1 MKDKY
6 ELLRNK
12 MVETQ
17 LIPRGIKNK
26 KVLDAMRKV
35 PRHLFVTED
44 RIDEAYE
51 DCPLPIGYGQ
61 TISQPYMVA
70 IMTELLNPDENKKI
84 LEIGTGCGYQTAILA
99 EICKEVYTIERIP
112 ELTEIAKRNL
122 KRLGYNNVNFKT
134 GDGTLGWEEFAP
146 YDGIIV
152 TAGAPKVPESL
163 KAQLS
168 KDGGILVI
176 PVGSKF
182 TQSLL
187 RITRKENFF
196 DTEEF
201 FYCAFVPLVGE
212 EGW

>member
-1 MKDKY
+1 MKDQY
-6 ELLRNK
+6 EKLRNL

-17 LIPRGIKNK
+17 LIPRGIKDE
-26 KVLDAMRKV
+26 KVLNAMRKV
-35 PRHLFVTED
+35 PRHLFVPSN
-44 RIDEAYE
+44 RIDDAYE

-70 IMTELLNPDENKKI
+70 VMTELLKPDKNKKI

-112 ELTEIAKRNL
+112 ELTEMAKRNL
-122 KRLGYNNVNFKT
+122 EMLGYNNVFFKT
-134 GDGTLGWEEFAP
+134 GDGTLGWEENAP

-163 KAQLS
+163 KKQLS

-176 PVGSKF
+176 PVGSQF

-187 RITRKENFF
+187 RITRKENFY
-196 DTEEF
+196 DTEELF
-201 FYCAFVPLVGE
+201 FCAFVPLIGK

>member
-1 MKDKY
+1 MKDQFEK
-6 ELLRNK
+6 LRNL
-12 MVETQ
+12 MIETQ
-17 LIPRGIKNK
+17 LIPRGIKDE
-26 KVLDAMRKV
+26 KVLNAMRKI
-35 PRHLFVTED
+35 PRHLFVPSD

-51 DCPLPIGYGQ
+51 DRPLPIGYGQ

-70 IMTELLNPDENKKI
+70 VMTELLKPNKNKKI

-112 ELTEIAKRNL
+112 ELTEMAKRNIE
-122 KRLGYNNVNFKT
+122 KLGYKNVFFKT
-134 GDGTLGWEEFAP
+134 GDGSLGWEENAP

-163 KAQLS
+163 KKQLS
-168 KDGGILVI
+168 KDGGVLVI
-176 PVGSKF
+176 PVGSQF

-196 DTEEF
+196 DTEELF
-201 FYCAFVPLVGE
+201 FCAFVPLIGE

>member
-1 MKDKY
+1 MKDQFEK
-6 ELLRNK
+6 LRNL
-12 MVETQ
+12 MIETQ
-17 LIPRGIKNK
+17 LIPRGIKDE
-26 KVLDAMRKV
+26 KVLNAMRKI
-35 PRHLFVTED
+35 PRHLFVPSD

-51 DCPLPIGYGQ
+51 DRPLPIGYGQ

-70 IMTELLNPDENKKI
+70 VMTELLKPNKNKKI

-112 ELTEIAKRNL
+112 ELTEIAKRNIE
-122 KRLGYNNVNFKT
+122 KLGYKNVFFKT
-134 GDGTLGWEEFAP
+134 GDGSLGWEENAP

-163 KAQLS
+163 KKQLS
-168 KDGGILVI
+168 KNGGVLVI
-176 PVGSKF
+176 PVGSQF

-196 DTEEF
+196 DTEELF
-201 FYCAFVPLVGE
+201 FCAFVPLIGE

>member
-1 MKDKY
+1 MKDQFEK
-6 ELLRNK
+6 LRNL
-12 MVETQ
+12 MIETQ
-17 LIPRGIKNK
+17 LIPRGIKDE
-26 KVLDAMRKV
+26 KVLNAMRKI
-35 PRHLFVTED
+35 PRHLFVPSD

-51 DCPLPIGYGQ
+51 DRPLPIGYGQ

-70 IMTELLNPDENKKI
+70 VMTELLKPNKNKKI

-99 EICKEVYTIERIP
+99 EICKEVYTIERVP
-112 ELTEIAKRNL
+112 ELTEMAKRNL
-122 KRLGYNNVNFKT
+122 EKLGYKNVFFKT
-134 GDGTLGWEEFAP
+134 GDGSLGWEENAP

-163 KAQLS
+163 KKQLS
-168 KDGGILVI
+168 KDGGVLVI

-187 RITRKENFF
+187 RITRKENFY
-196 DTEEF
+196 DTEELF
-201 FYCAFVPLVGE
+201 FCAFVPLIGK